1 MNNLKVIEA
10 RVRKCFGERII
21 LDKKMREHRWKYHK
35 YIITLDDNNPFQ
47 PDQQVKIMSNEDFE
61 DIRKMV
67 KQLRDEKD
75 ELQKQLQEQKLLI
88 TSIENKKAS
97 KGIKTKIKT
106 LIS

>member
-47 PDQQVKIMSNEDFE
+47 PDQCVKIMSDEDFE
-61 DIRKMV
+61 DIRIMV
-67 KQLRDEKD
+67 KQLRDEKK
-75 ELQKQLQEQKLLI
+75 EQQKQIDKQ
-88 TSIENKKAS
+88 
-97 KGIKTKIKT
+97 KT
-106 LIS
+106 LIKSIKNKEADKGLKSRIKILIS